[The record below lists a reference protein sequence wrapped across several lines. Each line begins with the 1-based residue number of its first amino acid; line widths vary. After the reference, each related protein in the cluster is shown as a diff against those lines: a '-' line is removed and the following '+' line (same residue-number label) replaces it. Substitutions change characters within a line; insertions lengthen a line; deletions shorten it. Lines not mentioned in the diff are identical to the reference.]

1 MDGVIYIEEHFI
13 KRNLCIGNTFLKSR
27 EFDKQEYKLVFYELT
42 CKEESRMRKFAV
54 LLYPDFSLQEI
65 ACLTSALTV
74 WFGEKIDYIA
84 SENKV
89 YRSEDGLQVLPTKT
103 TADAKITDY
112 DCVILPGTMNPL
124 PALFDEKLMEF
135 MKGGNGS
142 DIVFA
147 AISSSP
153 ILLSKAGILTGKK
166 FTSGYFMQM
175 ADTFNF
181 VEKEN
186 FLHKGIVEDGN
197 VITGIGMFFREFA
210 EAVLTRFG
218 YDIGHSF
225 MRDTPDEYT
234 EEELTFY
241 WSEQDYQEFLEE
253 LKEYIAQ

>member
-1 MDGVIYIEEHFI
+1 
-13 KRNLCIGNTFLKSR
+13 
-27 EFDKQEYKLVFYELT
+27 
-42 CKEESRMRKFAV
+42 MRKFAV

-65 ACLTSALTV
+65 TCLTSALTV

-84 SENKV
+84 SENKA

-175 ADTFNF
+175 ADTFDF

-253 LKEYIAQ
+253 LKAYTAQ